1 MQLSDEFRA
10 FLAAPRFAVIATI
23 NPDGS
28 PQQTVIWYELQG
40 DEIMMNTAAGRVKTR
55 NLERD
60 PRVSFCVEDGYR
72 YLTITGRA
80 TLNDDQAVAQA
91 DNMVLARRYMT
102 PAEYEP
108 WIERFQRQQRVTVR
122 LTIETLVAYGFE
134 E

>member
-1 MQLSDEFRA
+1 MQLTDEFRA
-10 FLAAPRFAVIATI
+10 FLEAPRFAVIATI

-28 PQQTVIWYELQG
+28 PQQSVIWYVLQG
-40 DEIMMNTAAGRVKTR
+40 DQIMLNTARGRVKTR

-60 PRVSFCVEDGYR
+60 PRVSLCVEDGYR
-72 YLTITGRA
+72 YLTITGRV
-80 TLNDDQAVAQA
+80 TLNDDQVIAQV

-108 WIERFQRQQRVTVR
+108 WIERFQQQQRVTLR
-122 LTIETLVAYGFE
+122 LTIDTLVAYGFE

>member
-1 MQLSDEFRA
+1 MQLSDELRA

-40 DEIMMNTAAGRVKTR
+40 DEIMMNTAVGRIKTR

-60 PRVSFCVEDGYR
+60 PRISFCVEDGYR

-80 TLNDDQAVAQA
+80 TLNADQAAAQA
-91 DNMVLARRYMT
+91 DTAALARRYMT
-102 PAEYEP
+102 PAEYAP
-108 WIERFQRQQRVTVR
+108 WLVRFQQQHRVTLR

-134 E
+134 V

>member
-10 FLAAPRFAVIATI
+10 FLAAPRFAVLATI

-55 NLERD
+55 NLARD

-91 DNMVLARRYMT
+91 DTAALARRYMT

-108 WIERFQRQQRVTVR
+108 WIERFQQQHRVTVR
-122 LTIETLVAYGFE
+122 LTIDTLVAYGFE
-134 E
+134 A